1 MKIGA
6 GLKYFRNLRGYS
18 QAGLEGACG
27 IKREY
32 ICKMESGGLPNPT
45 PKTLK
50 RVLDVLNVKLSEFF
64 AYIDE

>member
-45 PKTLK
+45 PKTM
-50 RVLDVLNVKLSEFF
+50 
-64 AYIDE
+64 AA